1 MKKIN
6 KGLILTIIVVIAL
19 TIYLVNLEKQRNEEK
34 TQIRTICEKF
44 IEITDKFA
52 VLPEEKQV
60 LNTNIT
66 ENEFKEYMLLM
77 KKQLNDIMIT
87 NEEAVSLQYQ
97 VIEEN
102 LQKGYNK
109 LEARTRQK
117 RTIKKVAGYEFE
129 GDQVTVKFE
138 NRLERTTKYFD
149 GVEEQ
154 IENKGFDALYDE
166 IILQKIDGEWK
177 VVYANLQFNDYD
189 QYYDL
194 MMF

>member
-1 MKKIN
+1 M
-6 KGLILTIIVVIAL
+6 IL
-19 TIYLVNLEKQRNEEK
+19 
-34 TQIRTICEKF
+34 
-44 IEITDKFA
+44 
-52 VLPEEKQV
+52 
-60 LNTNIT
+60 
-66 ENEFKEYMLLM
+66 
-77 KKQLNDIMIT
+77 
-87 NEEAVSLQYQ
+87 NEEAVLLQYQ

-117 RTIKKVAGYEFE
+117 RTIKKVTGYEFD
-129 GDQVTVKFE
+129 GNQVTVKFE